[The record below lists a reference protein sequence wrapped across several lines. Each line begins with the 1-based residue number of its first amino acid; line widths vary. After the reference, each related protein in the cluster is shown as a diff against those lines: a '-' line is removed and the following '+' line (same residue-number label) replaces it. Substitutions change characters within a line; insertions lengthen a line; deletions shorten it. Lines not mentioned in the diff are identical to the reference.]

1 MLIYHL
7 FMFLQLHKILFVSL
21 VVAIDLTLIFAA
33 YLTDVIW
40 DSELSARSKTF
51 FVTAFRGV
59 LVFMFIFMCSLM
71 FSISLMPKFVDSI
84 SMWRTPIKIDKIV
97 TDEAN
102 GSTDSNIHR
111 VRYLVTD
118 KHVYT
123 VSHPKSIATDVV
135 PTTKPTYFTYSRR
148 VLKPTATK
156 LEREYFEAVKS
167 RKLFSYDNY
176 NKIKFGKL
184 VKHAH
189 LR

>member
-33 YLTDVIW
+33 YLTDAIRAL
-40 DSELSARSKTF
+40 DLSDRIQNF
-51 FVTAFRGV
+51 FVTVFHVV
-59 LVFMFIFMCSLM
+59 LVFMFIFMCALM
-71 FSISLMPKFVDSI
+71 FSVSLMPKFVDSI
-84 SMWRTPIKIDKIV
+84 SMWHSPIKIDKIV
-97 TDEAN
+97 TDETN
-102 GSTDSNIHR
+102 DSNMHR

-123 VSHPKSIATDVV
+123 VTNPKSIATAVV
-135 PTTKPTYFTYSRR
+135 PTKKSTYFTYSRR

-184 VKHAH
+184 VKHVH